1 MSPIG
6 GSFLVNK
13 KAILVALLVSLV
25 VSVILWNKIQEKQP
39 PTNNINVP
47 QVPVIEAKKKVI
59 VCKKQ
64 IAARTRIEPSMINLK
79 DANDPAAYFVLKELN
94 ASSVPELAFTDSDI
108 ASLTN
113 RYTAMTIIPDDII
126 TPKRL
131 LDEDTVPNLAR
142 AIPAGKRAVS
152 IAVSKASSVGGFI
165 QQGDYVDVIATFRP
179 RNGETI
185 TKIVLQDIQVLA
197 IGNTYEFEGLVATHT
212 PAIAASKAEL
222 ITLALTPEDLEKLMY
237 LDAGTTFRLVLKN
250 PTDKDN
256 VVQTKGATEQI
267 VLKDIG
273 HSSTVAAAPQSQ
285 TSAPVSAPAANYQS
299 HSHSEEEAIDDGK
312 VEIMFGTSKRRE
324 VRKYGGPA
332 SSKISGNF
340 NNTQIPNAA
349 ISNTSE
355 E

>member
-1 MSPIG
+1 M
-6 GSFLVNK
+6 NK
-13 KAILVALLVSLV
+13 KAILVALIASLV
-25 VSVILWNKIQEKQP
+25 VSVFLWNQIQKKQQP
-39 PTNNINVP
+39 AQITA
-47 QVPVIEAKKKVI
+47 PVIEQPILKKRVV
-59 VCKKQ
+59 VCKKRL
-64 IAARTRIEPSMINLK
+64 AARTRLEASML
-79 DANDPAAYFVLKELN
+79 NDCFEMKELI
-94 ASSVPELAFTDSDI
+94 ASSVPDTAFTSI

-113 RYTAMTIIPDDII
+113 RYTAVTVLPEDII
-126 TPKRL
+126 TPVRL
-131 LDEDTVPNLAR
+131 MDEDTIPNLAR

-165 QQGDYVDVIATFRP
+165 QQGDFVDVIATFRP

-197 IGNTYEFEGLVATHT
+197 MGNTYEFEGAIATMT

-273 HSSTVAAAPQSQ
+273 HASTAGISSEQEHQHQATNAAQHASYNNQENQ
-285 TSAPVSAPAANYQS
+285 VPV
-299 HSHSEEEAIDDGK
+299 DDGK
-312 VEIMFGTSKRRE
+312 VEIVFGSSKRRE

-332 SSKISGNF
+332 ANKF
-340 NNTQIPNAA
+340 NKLTFDNNPLIPHVE
-349 ISNTSE
+349 SNETSE
-355 E
+355 ED

>member
-1 MSPIG
+1 M
-6 GSFLVNK
+6 NK
-13 KAILVALLVSLV
+13 KAILVALIASLLVSV
-25 VSVILWNKIQEKQP
+25 FLWNQIQKKQQP
-39 PTNNINVP
+39 AQITA
-47 QVPVIEAKKKVI
+47 PVIEQPILKKKVV
-59 VCKKQ
+59 VCKKRL
-64 IAARTRIEPSMINLK
+64 AARTRLEASML
-79 DANDPAAYFVLKELN
+79 NDCFEMKELI
-94 ASSVPELAFTDSDI
+94 ASSVPDTAFTSI

-113 RYTAMTIIPDDII
+113 RYTAVTVLPEDII
-126 TPKRL
+126 TPVRL
-131 LDEDTVPNLAR
+131 MDEDTIPNLAR

-197 IGNTYEFEGLVATHT
+197 MGNTYEFEGAVATMT

-273 HSSTVAAAPQSQ
+273 HASTAGLKESTSSSPAVHEHQHQALNSQ
-285 TSAPVSAPAANYQS
+285 NQTPV
-299 HSHSEEEAIDDGK
+299 DDGK
-312 VEIMFGTSKRRE
+312 VEIMFGSTKRRE

-332 SSKISGNF
+332 ANKF
-340 NNTQIPNAA
+340 NKLSFEDNPHIPYVE
-349 ISNTSE
+349 SNETSE
-355 E
+355 ED

>member
-1 MSPIG
+1 M
-6 GSFLVNK
+6 NK
-13 KAILVALLVSLV
+13 KAILVALIISLV
-25 VSVILWNKIQEKQP
+25 VSFVLWNKIQPNQTTPKVE
-39 PTNNINVP
+39 VP
-47 QVPVIEAKKKVI
+47 QIPVAEKKVKVI
-59 VCKKQ
+59 VCKRQ
-64 IAARTRIEPSMINLK
+64 IAAKTRIEASMINLK
-79 DANDPAAYFVLKELN
+79 KADDPAAYFVLKEVN
-94 ASSVPELAFTDSDI
+94 ASSVPDLAIKEEDV

-113 RYTAMTIIPDDII
+113 RYTAVTILPDDIV
-126 TPKRL
+126 TSKRL

-165 QQGDYVDVIATFRP
+165 QQGDFVDVIATFRP

-197 IGNTYEFEGLVATHT
+197 IGNTYEFEGIVATHT

-273 HSSTVAAAPQSQ
+273 HASVPTQTTPAHTHETPTYQPRASSVEQ
-285 TSAPVSAPAANYQS
+285 TPV
-299 HSHSEEEAIDDGK
+299 DDGK
-312 VEIMFGTSKRRE
+312 VEIMFGSEKRRE
-324 VRKYGGPA
+324 IRKYSGPGA
-332 SSKISGNF
+332 SKLDEQANAR
-340 NNTQIPNAA
+340 IPNAE
-349 ISNTSE
+349 ISHTSE
-355 E
+355 D

>member
-1 MSPIG
+1 M
-6 GSFLVNK
+6 NK
-13 KAILVALLVSLV
+13 KAIIVALIASLGVSFF
-25 VSVILWNKIQEKQP
+25 LWNKIQKNQQP
-39 PTNNINVP
+39 AKINA
-47 QVPVIEAKKKVI
+47 PVIEQPVLKKKVV
-59 VCKKQ
+59 VCKKRL
-64 IAARTRIEPSMINLK
+64 AARTRLEASVLK
-79 DANDPAAYFVLKELN
+79 DCFELKELI
-94 ASSVPELAFTDSDI
+94 ASSVPDTAFTSI

-113 RYTAMTIIPDDII
+113 RYTAVTVLPDDII
-126 TPKRL
+126 TPVRL
-131 LDEDTVPNLAR
+131 MDEDTIPNLAR

-197 IGNTYEFEGLVATHT
+197 MGNTYEFEGAVATLT

-267 VLKDIG
+267 VLQDIG
-273 HSSTVAAAPQSQ
+273 HASTAGINSQ
-285 TSAPVSAPAANYQS
+285 ANNTTSPHVQNVPPSTLASYNKPNPA
-299 HSHSEEEAIDDGK
+299 DDGK
-312 VEIMFGTSKRRE
+312 VEIMFGSNKRRE

-332 SSKISGNF
+332 SNKI
-340 NNTQIPNAA
+340 NNNLDNPQIPDADFV
-349 ISNTSE
+349 STSE
-355 E
+355 ED

>member
-1 MSPIG
+1 M
-6 GSFLVNK
+6 NK
-13 KAILVALLVSLV
+13 KAIFVALLVSLV
-25 VSVILWNKIQEKQP
+25 VSALLWNKIQQKQQP
-39 PTNNINVP
+39 PTNNIAIP
-47 QVPVIEAKKKVI
+47 QVRAPEAKKKVI

-64 IAARTRIEPSMINLK
+64 IAAKTRIEASMINIK
-79 DANDPAAYFVLKELN
+79 DANDPNAYFVLRELI
-94 ASSVPELAFTDSDI
+94 ASSVPELAFTENDI

-113 RYTAMTIIPDDII
+113 RYTAVTIIPDDII

-237 LDAGTTFRLVLKN
+237 LDSGTTFRLVLKN

-256 VVQTKGATEQI
+256 VVKTRGATEQI

-273 HSSTVAAAPQSQ
+273 HASVAETPQVQASTPAPTIHQH
-285 TSAPVSAPAANYQS
+285 NYQ
-299 HSHSEEEAIDDGK
+299 EEAVDDGK
-312 VEIMFGTSKRRE
+312 VEIMFGTAKRRE
-324 VRKYGGPA
+324 VKKYSGPA
-332 SSKISGNF
+332 ASKISGNLI
-340 NNTQIPNAA
+340 NPQIPNAQLY
-349 ISNTSE
+349 NTSE

>member
-1 MSPIG
+1 M
-6 GSFLVNK
+6 NK
-13 KAILVALLVSLV
+13 KAILVALIISLGVSFV
-25 VSVILWNKIQEKQP
+25 LWNKIQPNQTTPKVEAPQLPKPEEKK
-39 PTNNINVP
+39 V
-47 QVPVIEAKKKVI
+47 KVI

-64 IAARTRIEPSMINLK
+64 IAAKTRIEASMISLNEK
-79 DANDPAAYFVLKELN
+79 ADDPNTYFTVKMIN
-94 ASSVPELAFTDSDI
+94 ASSVPELAYTADDI

-113 RYTAMTIIPDDII
+113 RYTAVTILPDDII
-126 TPKRL
+126 TSKRL

-197 IGNTYEFEGLVATHT
+197 IGNTYEFEGIVATHT
-212 PAIAASKAEL
+212 PSIAASKAEL

-273 HSSTVAAAPQSQ
+273 HASTPESQKPSQEAVSYHTHAASHVEQE
-285 TSAPVSAPAANYQS
+285 PV
-299 HSHSEEEAIDDGK
+299 DDGK
-312 VEIMFGTSKRRE
+312 VEIMFGSAKRRE
-324 VRKYGGPA
+324 IRKYGGPA
-332 SSKISGNF
+332 RAALNEQA
-340 NNTQIPNAA
+340 NAQIPNAEL
-349 ISNTSE
+349 SDTSE
-355 E
+355 D

>member
-1 MSPIG
+1 
-6 GSFLVNK
+6 VNK
-13 KAILVALLVSLV
+13 KAILVALIASLI
-25 VSVILWNKIQEKQP
+25 VSVFLWNQIQKKQQP
-39 PTNNINVP
+39 AQISA
-47 QVPVIEAKKKVI
+47 PVIEQPILKKKVV
-59 VCKKQ
+59 VCKKRL
-64 IAARTRIEPSMINLK
+64 AARTRLEASML
-79 DANDPAAYFVLKELN
+79 NDCFELKELI
-94 ASSVPELAFTDSDI
+94 ASSVPDTAFTSI

-113 RYTAMTIIPDDII
+113 RYTAVTVLPEDII
-126 TPKRL
+126 TPVRL
-131 LDEDTVPNLAR
+131 MDEDTIPNLAR

-185 TKIVLQDIQVLA
+185 TKLVLQDIQVLA
-197 IGNTYEFEGLVATHT
+197 MGNTYEFEGAIATMT

-273 HSSTVAAAPQSQ
+273 HASTAGIKDPELRQQISQ
-285 TSAPVSAPAANYQS
+285 TSYNNSNNQVPV
-299 HSHSEEEAIDDGK
+299 DDGK
-312 VEIMFGTSKRRE
+312 VEIMFGSAKRRE
-324 VRKYGGPA
+324 VKKYSGPA
-332 SSKISGNF
+332 SNKVNNQNF
-340 NNTQIPNAA
+340 DNNPLIPHVEP
-349 ISNTSE
+349 IRTSE
-355 E
+355 EN

>member
-1 MSPIG
+1 M
-6 GSFLVNK
+6 NK
-13 KAILVALLVSLV
+13 KAILVALIASLLVSV
-25 VSVILWNKIQEKQP
+25 FLWNQIQKKQQP
-39 PTNNINVP
+39 AQITA
-47 QVPVIEAKKKVI
+47 PVIEQPILKKRVV
-59 VCKKQ
+59 VCKKRL
-64 IAARTRIEPSMINLK
+64 AARTRLEASML
-79 DANDPAAYFVLKELN
+79 NDCFELKELI
-94 ASSVPELAFTDSDI
+94 ASSVPDTAFTSI

-113 RYTAMTIIPDDII
+113 RYTAVTVLPEDII
-126 TPKRL
+126 TPVRL
-131 LDEDTVPNLAR
+131 MDEDTIPNLAR

-165 QQGDYVDVIATFRP
+165 QQGDFVDVIATFRP

-197 IGNTYEFEGLVATHT
+197 MGNTYEFEGAIATMT

-273 HSSTVAAAPQSQ
+273 HASTAGIGDQEHKHQSTTDEHHASYNNQ
-285 TSAPVSAPAANYQS
+285 EKQVPV
-299 HSHSEEEAIDDGK
+299 DDGN
-312 VEIMFGTSKRRE
+312 VEIVFGSSKRRE
-324 VRKYGGPA
+324 VKKYSGPA
-332 SSKISGNF
+332 ANKLNKQTF
-340 NNTQIPNAA
+340 TDNPLIPNVQL
-349 ISNTSE
+349 IQTSE
-355 E
+355 EN

>member
-1 MSPIG
+1 M
-6 GSFLVNK
+6 NK
-13 KAILVALLVSLV
+13 KAILVALIVALGVSWV
-25 VSVILWNKIQEKQP
+25 LWNKLQENQKA
-39 PTNNINVP
+39 P
-47 QVPVIEAKKKVI
+47 QIKAPEKPVAIVYKDVV

-64 IAARTRIEPSMINLK
+64 IAARTRLESSML
-79 DANDPAAYFVLKELN
+79 AEYFETQKKV
-94 ASSVPELAFTDSDI
+94 ASDVPELAFSNI

-113 RYTAMTIIPDDII
+113 RYTAVTILPDDII

-185 TKIVLQDIQVLA
+185 TKLVLQDIQVLA
-197 IGNTYEFEGLVATHT
+197 IGNTYEFEGVVATHT

-273 HSSTVAAAPQSQ
+273 HASTVEPDQSQ
-285 TSAPVSAPAANYQS
+285 AYTPAPAASSYHS
-299 HSHSEEEAIDDGK
+299 HSHTQEEVIDDGK

-324 VRKYGGPA
+324 VTKYGGPA
-332 SSKISGNF
+332 ASKVAGNSM
-340 NNTQIPNAA
+340 NPQIPNAQF
-349 ISNTSE
+349 
-355 E
+355 

>member
-1 MSPIG
+1 M
-6 GSFLVNK
+6 NK

-47 QVPVIEAKKKVI
+47 QVPIIEAKKKVI

-64 IAARTRIEPSMINLK
+64 IAARTRIEASMINLK
-79 DANDPAAYFVLKELN
+79 DANDPTAYFVLKELN
-94 ASSVPELAFTDSDI
+94 ASSVPDLAFTENDI

-113 RYTAMTIIPDDII
+113 RYTAVTIIPDDII

-273 HSSTVAAAPQSQ
+273 HASSANKPAESQ
-285 TSAPVSAPAANYQS
+285 TPVTTSFSAPAHN
-299 HSHSEEEAIDDGK
+299 HSHNVEQEPIDDGK
-312 VEIMFGTSKRRE
+312 VEIVFGSDRRRE
-324 VRKYGGPA
+324 IRKYGGPA
-332 SSKISGNF
+332 SSKVSGDF
-340 NNTQIPNAA
+340 TNTQIPNAA

>member
-1 MSPIG
+1 M
-6 GSFLVNK
+6 NK
-13 KAILVALLVSLV
+13 KAILVALIISLGVSFV
-25 VSVILWNKIQEKQP
+25 LWNKIQPNQTTPKVEAPQLPKIEEKK
-39 PTNNINVP
+39 V
-47 QVPVIEAKKKVI
+47 KVI

-64 IAARTRIEPSMINLK
+64 IAAKTRIEASMINLDIK
-79 DANDPAAYFVLKELN
+79 RADDPNTYFTIKEIN
-94 ASSVPELAFTDSDI
+94 ASSVPDLAFTANDV

-113 RYTAMTIIPDDII
+113 RYTAVTILPDDIV
-126 TPKRL
+126 TSKRL

-185 TKIVLQDIQVLA
+185 TKLVLQDIQVLA
-197 IGNTYEFEGLVATHT
+197 IGNTYEFEGIVATHT

-273 HSSTVAAAPQSQ
+273 HASTASSANVQQEQVAA
-285 TSAPVSAPAANYQS
+285 PASYQS
-299 HSHSEEEAIDDGK
+299 HSHSHHEEEVDDGK
-312 VEIMFGTSKRRE
+312 VEIMFGSAKRRE
-324 VRKYGGPA
+324 IRKYSGPVR
-332 SSKISGNF
+332 SLTNISNDQA
-340 NNTQIPNAA
+340 NAQIPNAN
-349 ISNTSE
+349 ISITSE
-355 E
+355 D

>member
-1 MSPIG
+1 M
-6 GSFLVNK
+6 NK
-13 KAILVALLVSLV
+13 KAIFVALLVSLV
-25 VSVILWNKIQEKQP
+25 VSALLWNKIQQKQQP
-39 PTNNINVP
+39 PTNNIAIP
-47 QVPVIEAKKKVI
+47 QVPAQKPKEEPVV

-64 IAARTRIEPSMINLK
+64 IAARTRIESSMLEE
-79 DANDPAAYFVLKELN
+79 YFETQMRI
-94 ASSVPELAFTDSDI
+94 ASSIPDLAFTNV

-113 RYTAMTIIPDDII
+113 RYTAVTILPDDII

-165 QQGDYVDVIATFRP
+165 QQGDFVDVIATFRP

-256 VVQTKGATEQI
+256 VVQTRGATEQI

-273 HSSTVAAAPQSQ
+273 HASTVETAQAQ
-285 TSAPVSAPAANYQS
+285 TSTPAPVSHQHHYQ
-299 HSHSEEEAIDDGK
+299 EEAIDDGK

-324 VRKYGGPA
+324 VKKYGGPA
-332 SSKISGNF
+332 ASKISGNLI
-340 NNTQIPNAA
+340 NPQIPNAQLT
-349 ISNTSE
+349 NTSE
-355 E
+355 EY

>member
-1 MSPIG
+1 MSV
-6 GSFLVNK
+6 F
-13 KAILVALLVSLV
+13 
-25 VSVILWNKIQEKQP
+25 LWNQIQKKQQP
-39 PTNNINVP
+39 AQITA
-47 QVPVIEAKKKVI
+47 PVIEQPILKKRVV
-59 VCKKQ
+59 VCKKRL
-64 IAARTRIEPSMINLK
+64 AARTRLEASML
-79 DANDPAAYFVLKELN
+79 NDCFELKELI
-94 ASSVPELAFTDSDI
+94 ASSVPDNAFTSI

-113 RYTAMTIIPDDII
+113 RYTAVTVLPEDII
-126 TPKRL
+126 TPVRL
-131 LDEDTVPNLAR
+131 MDEDTIPNLAR

-165 QQGDYVDVIATFRP
+165 QQGDFVDVIATFRP

-185 TKIVLQDIQVLA
+185 TKLVLQDIQVLA
-197 IGNTYEFEGLVATHT
+197 IGNTYEFEGVVATHT

-273 HSSTVAAAPQSQ
+273 HASIVEPDQSQ
-285 TSAPVSAPAANYQS
+285 AYTPAPAASSYHS
-299 HSHSEEEAIDDGK
+299 HSHTQEEVIDDGK

-324 VRKYGGPA
+324 VTKYGGPA
-332 SSKISGNF
+332 ASKVAGNSI
-340 NNTQIPNAA
+340 NPKIPNAQF
-349 ISNTSE
+349 
-355 E
+355 